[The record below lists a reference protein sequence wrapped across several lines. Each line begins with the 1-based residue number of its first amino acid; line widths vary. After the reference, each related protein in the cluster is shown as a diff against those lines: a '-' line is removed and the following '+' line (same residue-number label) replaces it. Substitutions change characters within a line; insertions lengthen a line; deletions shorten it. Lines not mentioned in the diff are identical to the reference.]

1 MGIFMTLN
9 AVCSRNS
16 LPILKQRTGRGI
28 QSVTCG
34 AIRLLVLTLQGESG
48 PAVIEP
54 PFSAKIT
61 EPLFGMAFVTM
72 IQEPVLVW
80 ISVACTTL

>member
-1 MGIFMTLN
+1 MGIFMTLD

-28 QSVTCG
+28 QSVACG
-34 AIRLLVLTLQGESG
+34 AIRLLVLTFQRESS

-54 PFSAKIT
+54 SFSAKIT
-61 EPLFGMAFVTM
+61 EPLFGMAFVAM

-80 ISVACTTL
+80 ISMTGTAL